1 MPTTRLFGRGE
12 KIPTV
17 TERDA
22 IAEVCKR
29 MVADRLVV
37 GTAGNVS
44 ARTGDQVAV
53 TPTGVSYGTLC
64 PADIGI
70 HALDGSVVSAR
81 LKPTS
86 ELPLHLAIYAAR
98 EDVGAVVH
106 THSTAATALS
116 CLVPQIPAVHY
127 YLGLFGGSPKVA
139 PYAEYGT
146 DALAT
151 GAVNAL
157 EGRTACLLGNH
168 GAVAVGATLTEAYE
182 RALYL
187 EWVCEVALRVLSSG
201 VIPRLLDGVELDDAT
216 ARLATYG
223 QGAR

>member
-1 MPTTRLFGRGE
+1 MTRHSGRDE
-12 KIPTV
+12 RIPSV

-22 IAEVCKR
+22 IAQVCKR

-44 ARTGDQVAV
+44 ARMRDKVAV
-53 TPTGVSYGTLC
+53 TPTGVAYDALRPEDVGVHAMDGTAVDAPL
-64 PADIGI
+64 A
-70 HALDGSVVSAR
+70 
-81 LKPTS
+81 PTS

-98 EDVGAVVH
+98 PDVGAIVH

-127 YLGLFGGSPKVA
+127 YLGLFGGPPRVA
-139 PYAEYGT
+139 PYVEYGT
-146 DALAT
+146 DGLAGGT
-151 GAVNAL
+151 VSAL

-168 GAVAVGATLTEAYE
+168 GAVTVGSTLAEAYE
-182 RALYL
+182 RAVYL

>member
-1 MPTTRLFGRGE
+1 M
-12 KIPTV
+12 
-17 TERDA
+17 TERGA
-22 IAEVCKR
+22 IAEVCQR

-44 ARTGDQVAV
+44 SRDGDVVAV
-53 TPTGVSYGTLC
+53 TPTGVPYASLC
-64 PADIGI
+64 PEDVGLY
-70 HALDGSVVSAR
+70 ALDGTPVDAR

-98 EDVGAVVH
+98 PDVGAVVH

-127 YLGLFGGSPKVA
+127 YLGLFGGSPRVA
-139 PYAEYGT
+139 PYVEYGT
-146 DALAT
+146 DALAAGT
-151 GAVNAL
+151 VSAL
-157 EGRTACLLGNH
+157 EDRTACLLGNH
-168 GAVAVGATLTEAYE
+168 GAVAVGKSLSEAYE
-182 RALYL
+182 RAVYL

-201 VIPRLLDGVELDDAT
+201 MIPRLLDGVELDDAT

-223 QGAR
+223 QR

>member
-1 MPTTRLFGRGE
+1 M
-12 KIPTV
+12 

-44 ARTGDQVAV
+44 SRSGELVAV
-53 TPTGVSYGTLC
+53 TPTGVPYPTMC
-64 PADIGI
+64 PDDVGLF
-70 HALDGSVVSAR
+70 ALDGTAVDAR

-86 ELPLHLAIYAAR
+86 ELPLHLAVYAAR
-98 EDVGAVVH
+98 PDVGAVVH

-127 YLGLFGGSPKVA
+127 YLGLFGGSPRVA
-139 PYAEYGT
+139 PYVEYGT
-146 DALAT
+146 DGLAA
-151 GAVNAL
+151 GAVSAL
-157 EGRTACLLGNH
+157 EDRTACLLGNH
-168 GAVAVGATLTEAYE
+168 GAVAVGKSLAEAYE

-201 VIPRLLDGVELDDAT
+201 MIPRLLDGVELDDAT

-223 QGAR
+223 QR

>member
-1 MPTTRLFGRGE
+1 MP
-12 KIPTV
+12 IV
-17 TERDA
+17 TERGA
-22 IAEVCKR
+22 IAEVCQR

-44 ARTGDQVAV
+44 SRDGDVVAV
-53 TPTGVSYGTLC
+53 TPTGVPYASLC
-64 PADIGI
+64 PEDVGLY
-70 HALDGSVVSAR
+70 ALDGTPVDAR

-98 EDVGAVVH
+98 PDVGAVVH

-127 YLGLFGGSPKVA
+127 YLGLFGGSPRVA
-139 PYAEYGT
+139 PYVEYGT
-146 DALAT
+146 DALAAGT
-151 GAVNAL
+151 VSAL
-157 EGRTACLLGNH
+157 EDRTACLLGNH
-168 GAVAVGATLTEAYE
+168 GAVAVGKSLSEAYE
-182 RALYL
+182 RAVYL

-201 VIPRLLDGVELDDAT
+201 MIPRLLDGVELDDAT

-223 QGAR
+223 QR

>member
-1 MPTTRLFGRGE
+1 MTDVSGRGE
-12 KIPTV
+12 KIPSV
-17 TERDA
+17 TERGA
-22 IAEVCKR
+22 IAEVCQR

-44 ARTGDQVAV
+44 SRAGELVAV
-53 TPTGVSYGTLC
+53 TPTGVPYTSLSPEDVGL
-64 PADIGI
+64 
-70 HALDGSVVSAR
+70 HALDGTPVDAR

-98 EDVGAVVH
+98 PEVGAVVH

-127 YLGLFGGSPKVA
+127 YLGLFGGAPRVA
-139 PYAEYGT
+139 PYVEYGT
-146 DALAT
+146 AALAA
-151 GAVNAL
+151 GAVSAL
-157 EGRTACLLGNH
+157 EDRTACLLGNH
-168 GAVAVGATLTEAYE
+168 GAVAVGKSLAEAYE

-201 VIPRLLDGVELDDAT
+201 MIPRLLDGVELDDAT

-223 QGAR
+223 QGTT